1 MSGEFGIDISN
12 TFFHGHMNI
21 ACEILEGANL
31 ETTRELAKIYESLR
45 MLARDISYAEADD
58 SSEAT
63 LIFDAIKAL
72 PKIKEAVAEVES
84 YLDRYENIAKEL
96 ILQQRSK

>member
-1 MSGEFGIDISN
+1 MSGEFGDGN
-12 TFFHGHMNI
+12 TFFHNHINY

-31 ETTRELAKIYESLR
+31 ETTRELAKIYQALR
-45 MLARDISYAEADD
+45 LLAKDISWAEADN

-72 PKIKEAVAEVES
+72 PAIKKAVNEVEQ

-96 ILQQRSK
+96 IILQKKLK

>member
-1 MSGEFGIDISN
+1 LSGEFGNGN
-12 TFFHGHMNI
+12 TFFHEYIND
-21 ACEILEGANL
+21 ACMVLEGANL
-31 ETTRELAKIYESLR
+31 ETTKELAKIYQSLR
-45 MLARDISYAEADD
+45 LLAKDISWAEADN

-63 LIFDAIKAL
+63 LIFDAIKVL
-72 PKIKEAVAEVES
+72 PAIKKAVNEVEQ

>member
-1 MSGEFGIDISN
+1 MSGEFGDGSI
-12 TFFHGHMNI
+12 FFHEYIND
-21 ACEILEGANL
+21 ACRVLEGANL

-63 LIFDAIKAL
+63 LLFDAIKAL
-72 PKIKEAVAEVES
+72 PKIKKAVAEVES
-84 YLDRYENIAKEL
+84 YLNRYENIAKEL
-96 ILQQRSK
+96 ILQQRNKK